1 MTFSIAG
8 RCARTGMF
16 GIAITTSSLAVG
28 SRCAF
33 ARAGIGAV
41 LTQHRTDPRLGP
53 LGLDLL
59 ATGCSAS
66 DAVAALIA
74 STPHH
79 DWRQIAVIDRD
90 GGTAHFTGAK
100 AAPAISTAAGGN
112 CVAIG
117 NILRTPDVAAAM
129 VGAFGETRD
138 APLASR
144 LLAALSAGD
153 GAGGEFRP
161 LRSSAL
167 LVVHQQNFPFVD
179 LRVDDAP
186 DPIAALN
193 ALWQEYRPLAD
204 DFVVRA
210 LDPDRV

>member
-16 GIAITTSSLAVG
+16 GIAITTSSMAVG

-59 ATGCSAS
+59 STGSSAS
-66 DAVAALIA
+66 DTVAALVA

-100 AAPAISTAAGGN
+100 AAPAISTATGGN
-112 CVAIG
+112 CVAVG
-117 NILRTPDVAAAM
+117 NILRTSAVAEAMVAAFEEAP
-129 VGAFGETRD
+129 D
-138 APLASR
+138 APLAAR
-144 LLAALSAGD
+144 LLAAVSAGD

-167 LVVHQQNFPFVD
+167 LVVHQQTFPFVD
-179 LRVDDAP
+179 LRVDDDP
-186 DPIAALN
+186 HPIATLTS
-193 ALWQEYRPLAD
+193 LWQEYRPLAD